1 MSVKT
6 DATVNA
12 PNPPNY
18 GNRVGFAIFHFLIR
32 TVGPVPAYL
41 ALAFVVPY
49 YLLLRT
55 SARLSASFYLRRRF
69 PGFGVIRRFFA
80 TAYYIYQFGKVLIDQ
95 AAMGILDK
103 ERFTIDERGAEVLR
117 RLAKEKRGIVLL
129 TTHAGNWQTAMAHM
143 NMIGKKVHLLFNLAG
158 SEGRH
163 FFDLA
168 GQRDRFHFIPPGG
181 FLGGMVE
188 ATNALNAGEVVA
200 IMGDRAFG
208 AKTIEMEFLGEKA
221 AFPMMPYYLV
231 AATGANLVVL
241 LTARTGPLSFIVE
254 AKCLSGEEDWT
265 QMPREAAVKALM
277 ARYVASLEEYVEK
290 YPYMWFNFF
299 DFWKTENG
307 NKAKTRDIIRDK
319 GGV

>member
-1 MSVKT
+1 MSVSS
-6 DATVNA
+6 DSMANA

-18 GNRVGFAIFHFLIR
+18 GNRAGFAIFHLLIR
-32 TVGPVPAYL
+32 ALGPIPAYL
-41 ALAFVVPY
+41 LLAFIVPY

-55 SARLSASFYLRRRF
+55 GARLSASFYLRHRF
-69 PGFGVIRRFFA
+69 PGLGGVRLFMT

-95 AAMGILDK
+95 AAMGILKK
-103 ERFTIDERGAEVLR
+103 ERFTIDVRGGEVLQ
-117 RLAKEKRGIVLL
+117 RLSKEKRGIVLL
-129 TTHAGNWQTAMAHM
+129 TTHAGNWQAAMANM
-143 NMIGKKVHLLFNLAG
+143 NRIEKRVHLLFNLAG
-158 SEGRH
+158 IEGRH

-221 AFPMMPYYLV
+221 PFPMMPYYLV

-241 LTARTGPLSFIVE
+241 LTVRTGALSFSVE
-254 AKCLSGEEDWT
+254 ARCISGEEDWT

-277 ARYVASLEEYVEK
+277 GRYVACLEEYVEK

-299 DFWKTENG
+299 DFWKTDS
-307 NKAKTRDIIRDK
+307 KYKVTMRDK
-319 GGV
+319 EGV